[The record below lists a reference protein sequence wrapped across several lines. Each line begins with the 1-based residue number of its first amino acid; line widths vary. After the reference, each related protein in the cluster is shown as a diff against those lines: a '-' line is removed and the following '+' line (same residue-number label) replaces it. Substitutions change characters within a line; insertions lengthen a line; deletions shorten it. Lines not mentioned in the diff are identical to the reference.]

1 MKNISTQALKGWI
14 ILSRPPFHTVG
25 ILPFLLGTFLAYR
38 LTGAFYPEVF
48 VFGVAGVILI
58 LLSTYH
64 AGEYFDRRENAISAR
79 IHENPFAGGTR
90 MINEGK
96 ISARVALWT
105 SIISIFM
112 AFIIGVAL
120 QFVYKTGPY
129 TLLIGFLG
137 AVPGFFYSTEPV
149 RLVKR
154 GVGELFIGFCF
165 GWLPVASSY
174 YIQTASIAPVI
185 HWLWMPIGFS
195 IFNVILL
202 NEFPD
207 YEADIVTGKKNLLV
221 RIGKQKGKIVYI
233 IFNLFTCL
241 TMLISPC
248 FGIPFQVIYFYLPFV
263 AVALFIVY
271 QVLKNRHEDARWL
284 KILCGLNIAVTLG
297 TSLAF
302 ILAYV

>member
-14 ILSRPPFHTVG
+14 ILSRPSFHTVG

-38 LTGAFYPEVF
+38 LAGAFDPEVF
-48 VFGVAGVILI
+48 VLGVTGVVLI
-58 LLSTYH
+58 MLSTYH
-64 AGEYFDRRENAISAR
+64 SGEYFDRRENAISAR
-79 IHENPFAGGTR
+79 IHKNPFAGGTR
-90 MINEGK
+90 IITEGK
-96 ISARVALWT
+96 MPARVALWT
-105 SIISIFM
+105 SILSILIALM
-112 AFIIGVAL
+112 IGIIL

-129 TLLIGFLG
+129 TLLLGFLG

-154 GVGELFIGFCF
+154 GIGELFIGFCY
-165 GWLPVASSY
+165 GWLPVATSY

-207 YEADIVTGKKNLLV
+207 YEADIAAGKKNLLG
-221 RIGKQKGKIVYI
+221 RIGKQKSKVVYV
-233 IFNLFTCL
+233 IFNLLTCL

-248 FGIPFQVIYFYLPFV
+248 FGVPCQVIYFSLPV
-263 AVALFIVY
+263 VVVALFIVY
-271 QVLKNRHEDARWL
+271 QILKNRHEDARWL
-284 KILCGLNIAVTLG
+284 EILCGLNIAVNLG
-297 TSLAF
+297 TSMAF
-302 ILAYV
+302 ILAYI

>member
-112 AFIIGVAL
+112 AFIIGVVL

-137 AVPGFFYSTEPV
+137 AVPGFF
-149 RLVKR
+149 
-154 GVGELFIGFCF
+154 
-165 GWLPVASSY
+165 
-174 YIQTASIAPVI
+174 
-185 HWLWMPIGFS
+185 
-195 IFNVILL
+195 
-202 NEFPD
+202 
-207 YEADIVTGKKNLLV
+207 
-221 RIGKQKGKIVYI
+221 
-233 IFNLFTCL
+233 
-241 TMLISPC
+241 
-248 FGIPFQVIYFYLPFV
+248 
-263 AVALFIVY
+263 
-271 QVLKNRHEDARWL
+271 
-284 KILCGLNIAVTLG
+284 
-297 TSLAF
+297 
-302 ILAYV
+302 